1 MVNRNY
7 EIITLYGVML
17 FVKSFDS
24 RRAAVLSKSA
34 CFRAK
39 VSASAHSRYP
49 GGRGVLRDGMVVETE
64 VIPPGRRRGPSAAND
79 F

>member
-1 MVNRNY
+1 MALCCLSSHLIFEV
-7 EIITLYGVML
+7 
-17 FVKSFDS
+17 
-24 RRAAVLSKSA
+24 VLRKSA
-34 CFRAK
+34 CFRAR

-49 GGRGVLRDGMVVETE
+49 GGRGVLRDGMVVEIE